1 MSFIFKQIV
10 TRYCRKK
17 INVNIKSTELSE
29 LEKQILEEIS
39 LGKSYATIANELSLK
54 KTSIQKHVRVIYE
67 KLQEK
72 KRSDK

>member
-1 MSFIFKQIV
+1 V
-10 TRYCRKK
+10 TRCCRKK
-17 INVNIKSTELSE
+17 NNVKIKSTELTE

-54 KTSIQKHVRVIYE
+54 KNSIQKYVRVIYE